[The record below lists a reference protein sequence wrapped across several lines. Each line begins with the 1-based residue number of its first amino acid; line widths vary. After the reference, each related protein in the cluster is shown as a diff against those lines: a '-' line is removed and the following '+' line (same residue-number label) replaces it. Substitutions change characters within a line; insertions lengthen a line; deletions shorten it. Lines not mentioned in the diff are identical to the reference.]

1 MTFETFV
8 LYALVMFY
16 GHHHDRYG
24 IKRSPSWSLRK
35 KRSPPWP
42 LREKRF
48 PPWPLRNIYVTNDH
62 GYVLRKHYPVL
73 SSFMTYDW
81 VCNWSNTTGE
91 TWVHSRFLVGF
102 DRVARSLEFCL
113 LLCRSL
119 LVFSFLSLFIWPLC
133 CLPFDLQILISPLVS
148 SNSSYV

>member
-1 MTFETFV
+1 
-8 LYALVMFY
+8 
-16 GHHHDRYG
+16 
-24 IKRSPSWSLRK
+24 
-35 KRSPPWP
+35 
-42 LREKRF
+42 
-48 PPWPLRNIYVTNDH
+48 
-62 GYVLRKHYPVL
+62 
-73 SSFMTYDW
+73 MTYDW

-133 CLPFDLQILISPLVS
+133 CLPFDLLAESCHLLVKSSPLQTVWRWPLFTACPRTS
-148 SNSSYV
+148 CVMHSLHIRRVWRYQRGNQNL